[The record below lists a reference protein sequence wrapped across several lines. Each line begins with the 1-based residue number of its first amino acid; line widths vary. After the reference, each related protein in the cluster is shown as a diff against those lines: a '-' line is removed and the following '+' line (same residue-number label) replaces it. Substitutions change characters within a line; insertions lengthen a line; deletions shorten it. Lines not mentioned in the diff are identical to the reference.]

1 MSRKIQ
7 NRTQRTIRSYDNY
20 VYSIETNKIALS
32 AVNDKK
38 YMINNIDGY
47 SYGHYLI

>member
-1 MSRKIQ
+1 MSGKIQ

-38 YMINNIDGY
+38 YMINNIVGY